1 MGLFE
6 ILFGKKKEREGS
18 RMLEDR
24 NGNTKPK
31 KKIAPLDVLLE
42 TGQYSKKNEA
52 IKSMSDWEEQ
62 ERGKKGIAPLDALF
76 KTGQYRQEK
85 SDSEGGNLEKASQ
98 EILKKRLA
106 KLKLKKY
113 RRDMEPRF
121 NEDKNRIEVGNDFD
135 LSDLPEIVYNFAQR
149 KNVFRKLIG
158 GRFDLRDRERLRYYL
173 KKHPHKLTRAR
184 RRLNRPDEKRCKIA
198 LAELFE

>member
-1 MGLFE
+1 MEQICKLIIYFFKMGLFE
-6 ILFGKKKEREGS
+6 ILFGKKKERESS

-31 KKIAPLDVLLE
+31 KKIAPLD
-42 TGQYSKKNEA
+42 
-52 IKSMSDWEEQ
+52 
-62 ERGKKGIAPLDALF
+62 ALF
-76 KTGQYRQEK
+76 KTGQCKQEK
-85 SDSEGGNLEKASQ
+85 NNLEGDDL
-98 EILKKRLA
+98 ERGDREDLKKRLA
-106 KLKLKKY
+106 RLKLKRY

-173 KKHPHKLTRAR
+173 KKHPHKLMRVR
-184 RRLNRPDEKRCKIA
+184 RKLNRPDEKRCKIA

>member
-6 ILFGKKKEREGS
+6 ILFGKKKEEEGP
-18 RMLEDR
+18 RVLEDR
-24 NGNTKPK
+24 GGSTKPK
-31 KKIAPLDVLLE
+31 KKIAPLDALLG
-42 TGQYSKKNEA
+42 TGQYSKKDEMMGCVPGQ
-52 IKSMSDWEEQ
+52 KKQ
-62 ERGKKGIAPLDALF
+62 ENNKKGIAPLDALF

-85 SDSEGGNLEKASQ
+85 SDSGDGNLEKASQ

-113 RRDMEPRF
+113 RKDMEPRF

-173 KKHPHKLTRAR
+173 KKHPHKLMRVR
-184 RRLNRPDEKRCKIA
+184 RKLNRPDEKRCKIA